1 MTGTPALPERDKI
14 GAEIMARLDALA
26 AHSETG
32 DGLTRRFASP
42 EHRAAAALI
51 LGWMR
56 DAGMTAHMDAV
67 GNCVGRYEGN
77 EPGLPAL
84 IMGSHQDSVRNGGRY
99 DGMLGIVTP
108 IACVAALHERGERLP
123 FALEVFAFGD
133 EEGVRFASSLLGSRA
148 IAGSF
153 DFDALERLD
162 DDGVTMRDAMRD
174 FGLDPDGIAA
184 CARKPEDVL
193 GFVEV
198 HIEQG
203 PVLEAEGLPL
213 GVVTGISGG
222 DRLAV
227 TITGLAGHAGTVPMG
242 SRRDALAAAA
252 ECILAVERRAG
263 SGDDT
268 VGTVG
273 IISAQPGAVNVIPGS
288 AAFSIDLRS
297 PDDALRRALVDDLK
311 REISAICER
320 RGVDVDIETPHAGR
334 AAVCAPWLIEQIS
347 AAVSA
352 EGYTPRLL
360 PSGAGHDGMAMA
372 EMTDIGMLF
381 VRCKGGISHNPAESI
396 TAADAGLAA
405 RTLLRFIRAFQP
417 PGKTRS

>member
-108 IACVAALHERGERLP
+108 IACIQALHDRGERLP
-123 FALEVFAFGD
+123 FAMEVFAFGD

-153 DFDALERLD
+153 DNHALDRVD
-162 DDGVTMRDAMRD
+162 DDGITMRDAMRD

-193 GFVEV
+193 AFVEV

-203 PVLEAEGLPL
+203 PVLEDEGLPL

-227 TITGLAGHAGTVPMG
+227 TITGMAGHAGTVPMG

-263 SGDDT
+263 RDDDT

-273 IISAQPGAVNVIPGS
+273 IISAQPGAVNVIPGW
-288 AAFSIDLRS
+288 AAFSVDLRS
-297 PDDALRRALVDDLK
+297 PDDAVRRALVDDLK
-311 REISAICER
+311 REISALCER
-320 RGVDVDIETPHAGR
+320 RGVRVDIETPHEGR

-381 VRCKGGISHNPAESI
+381 LRCKGGISHNPAESI